1 MKLKSHSQTDVKN
14 NKPIAV
20 SKKKKKISIIS
31 MPKPNIGLLVE
42 AYFWAE
48 LNFFFLT
55 WKICIYLSCLRKI
68 GTNVK
73 RNVVRATEIRL

>member
-20 SKKKKKISIIS
+20 SKKKKISIIS

-48 LNFFFLT
+48 LNFFFFNLENLH
-55 WKICIYLSCLRKI
+55 LSQLFEENRH
-68 GTNVK
+68 
-73 RNVVRATEIRL
+73 

>member
-48 LNFFFLT
+48 LNFFFF
-55 WKICIYLSCLRKI
+55 
-68 GTNVK
+68 
-73 RNVVRATEIRL
+73 